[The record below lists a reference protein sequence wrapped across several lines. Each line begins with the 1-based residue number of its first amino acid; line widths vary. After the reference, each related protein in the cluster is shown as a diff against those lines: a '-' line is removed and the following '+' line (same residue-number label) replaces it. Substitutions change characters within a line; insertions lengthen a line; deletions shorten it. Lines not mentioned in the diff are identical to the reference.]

1 MTDRFCVT
9 ATHAADDPD
18 RATVAW
24 VIANAALASGKD
36 TMVFLSNDGVRV
48 GFVGGADDIHQ
59 DGFAP
64 LAELI
69 ATFGAG
75 GGRILICTPCAKTRG
90 LDSSPL
96 VAGGVLGGGAGLVEF
111 LTAEGAVASVS
122 Y

>member
-1 MTDRFCVT
+1 MNDRFCVT

-24 VIANAALASGKD
+24 VIANVALSSGKD
-36 TMVFLSNDGVRV
+36 TLVFVSSEAVRV
-48 GFVGGADDIHQ
+48 GFVDGASTIHQ

-69 ATFGAG
+69 ASFGAN
-75 GGRILICTPCAKTRG
+75 GGRILVCTPCAKTRG
-90 LDSSPL
+90 LDGNDL
-96 VAGGVLGGGAGLVEF
+96 VPGAVLGGGAGLIEF
-111 LTAEGAVASVS
+111 LTAEGTVASVS